1 MSIVIHRRGINK
13 ITRIYTSKEATREL
27 NWCTRKYLFNTK
39 EDRNEKIEEQKLNK
53 TYTKKI
59 TKWKT

>member
-13 ITRIYTSKEATREL
+13 ITRVYTPKEATREL
-27 NWCTRKYLFNTK
+27 NWCTRKYLFNTRQK
-39 EDRNEKIEEQKLNK
+39 QKIEEQKLNK